1 MANKQSFWKKTKEF
15 IKRNSYALV
24 ISFCVLIAFSVI
36 TTLSVADLY
45 KADKT
50 TTTPTGTQQDNGN
63 KPENPTEDTTPAST
77 ETVIIFDC
85 PVENCN
91 ESKEYA
97 EDKVI
102 EDKTSGVWKTHQAID
117 YVGESGSKVFSVYAG
132 TVESV
137 EDTLMDGKV
146 VVIKHT
152 DNLKTIYKSLGDVCV
167 EEGDKVKKG
176 EEIGTMG
183 TSTNEQAE
191 GIHLHFEV
199 EKDGK
204 LVDPNDYLATSGK

>member
-1 MANKQSFWKKTKEF
+1 MGSKNSFWKKTKEF

-24 ISFCVLIAFSVI
+24 ISFCVLVAFSVI

-45 KADKT
+45 KDNNKVAST
-50 TTTPTGTQQDNGN
+50 TQNQPEDSS
-63 KPENPTEDTTPAST
+63 KPEEDGKDVAPTSG

-97 EDKVI
+97 EDMVL
-102 EDKTSGVWKTHQAID
+102 EDKTSGVWKTHQGID
-117 YVGESGSKVFSVYAG
+117 YAGTSEDKVFSVYDG

-137 EDTLMDGKV
+137 EDSMMDGKIIT
-146 VVIKHT
+146 IKHVG
-152 DNLKTIYKSLGDVCV
+152 NLKTIYKSLGEVCV
-167 EEGDKVKKG
+167 NEGDSVKKG
-176 EEIGTMG
+176 EEIGKMG

-191 GIHLHFEV
+191 GVHLHFEV

-204 LVDPNDYLATSGK
+204 LVDPDDYLATSAK

>member
-1 MANKQSFWKKTKEF
+1 MANKKTFWKKTKEF

-24 ISFCVLIAFSVI
+24 ISFCVLVAFTLI

-45 KADKT
+45 KSDKAASNVPSKT
-50 TTTPTGTQQDNGN
+50 EEGSTEQE
-63 KPENPTEDTTPAST
+63 KEDTTPASS
-77 ETVIIFDC
+77 ESVIIFDC
-85 PVENCN
+85 PVENCA

-97 EDKVI
+97 EDRVL
-102 EDKTSGVWKTHQAID
+102 EDKTSGVWKTHQGID
-117 YVGESGSKVFSVYAG
+117 YTGEAGTKVFSVYGG

-146 VVIKHT
+146 VIIKHT
-152 DNLKTIYKSLGDVCV
+152 DSLKSVYKSLGDVCV
-167 EEGDKVKKG
+167 KEGDKVKKG

-183 TSTNEQAE
+183 SSTSEQAE
-191 GIHLHFEV
+191 GVHLHFEV

-204 LVDPNDYLATSGK
+204 LVDPNDYLATANK